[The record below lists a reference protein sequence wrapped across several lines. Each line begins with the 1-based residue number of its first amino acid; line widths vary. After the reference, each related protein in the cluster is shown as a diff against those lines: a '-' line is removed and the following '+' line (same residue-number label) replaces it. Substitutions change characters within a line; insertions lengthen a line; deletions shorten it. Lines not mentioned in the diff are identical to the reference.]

1 MQGFTQ
7 LLTLV
12 QKKFVDSVNGK
23 SGLTYF
29 DALESEVCCYV
40 TIDFDLLTRLQS
52 KSTTAIENIFP
63 EVLRDPILRKVQ
75 FSTISRVDDL
85 GLSIYPLYPGILLIS
100 VSERRL

>member
-1 MQGFTQ
+1 MRGFTK

-12 QKKFVDSVNGK
+12 QKKFTDSVNGK

-29 DALESEVCCYV
+29 DALESEVCCFV
-40 TIDFDLLTRLQS
+40 SIDFDSLIGLQS

-85 GLSIYPLYPGILLIS
+85 GLSIYPLYLRIILMS
-100 VSERRL
+100 ASERRL